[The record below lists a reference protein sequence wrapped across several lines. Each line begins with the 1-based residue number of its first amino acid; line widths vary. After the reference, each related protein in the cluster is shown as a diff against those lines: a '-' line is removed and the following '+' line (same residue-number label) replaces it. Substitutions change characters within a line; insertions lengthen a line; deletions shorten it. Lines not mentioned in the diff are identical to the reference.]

1 MRIDKVGR
9 IRYRFGS
16 KSNEKCAEDDV
27 QKYKKHNS
35 QIAKELSDIVIY
47 VQVIFFLCRQYL
59 RFLNLTRYFG
69 DRKNLINMIL
79 KKNMTLKTYI
89 FNIMKYLCINI
100 TQNFNII

>member
-1 MRIDKVGR
+1 MFCRVIEPKPYVFYRFVLEMRIDKVGR

-47 VQVIFFLCRQYL
+47 VQVIFFSRRRRCV
-59 RFLNLTRYFG
+59 FW
-69 DRKNLINMIL
+69 
-79 KKNMTLKTYI
+79 
-89 FNIMKYLCINI
+89 FN
-100 TQNFNII
+100 